1 MRNKIEKLELF
12 DDFGNIK
19 DISVDDEVKVNESGS
34 INTANRIENELKTF
48 LKDVV
53 IPKSKGYV
61 KDERDAAILL
71 IEILSHKYNI

>member
-1 MRNKIEKLELF
+1 MVNKIEKLESF

>member
-12 DDFGNIK
+12 EDFGNIK